1 MPTCNVGICEKYRA
15 KKPLV
20 GSRYAI
26 GQKMCIDCEIFI
38 NYDGIKCPCCNIR
51 LRYRP
56 RSTSAKKSMDIT
68 KTKELE
74 QAKKKNENQFNGD

>member
-1 MPTCNVGICEKYRA
+1 MPICNVGICEKYRA

-38 NYDGIKCPCCNIR
+38 NYEGIKCPCCGIR
-51 LRYRP
+51 LRYKP
-56 RSTSAKKSMDIT
+56 RSTSAKKSMDLT
-68 KTKELE
+68 KSKELE
-74 QAKKKNENQFNGD
+74 AIKIKKDKQFKGD